1 MVAECWNVKRP
12 SITSRHER
20 LFSKNRWQIIYL
32 YICTDNI
39 VSGIFF
45 VPICL
50 MTWQYHCYN
59 TLFNTML
66 DQKCKTNKLTI
77 HYNTLLNTML
87 GPNKYNK
94 QTDHPL
100 HPSMVSAPSS
110 LLWDPSK
117 QLFWLV
123 LYCGSRRCRNSAT
136 DSFMYFSQHL
146 VSCQLLYLGKIKHGH
161 DLCRLLP
168 QVQSGR
174 VAFDVQLVP

>member
-1 MVAECWNVKRP
+1 MWKDHPLQADMRGSFP
-12 SITSRHER
+12 RTDDR
-20 LFSKNRWQIIYL
+20 LYTYIYAQIIL
-32 YICTDNI
+32 FLGFSLCQFALWLDNTI
-39 VSGIFF
+39 AII
-45 VPICL
+45 PL
-50 MTWQYHCYN
+50 
-59 TLFNTML
+59 NTML
-66 DQKCKTNKLTI
+66 VQKKCKTNKLTI
-77 HYNTLLNTML
+77 RYNTLLNTML

-117 QLFWLV
+117 QLFWLG
-123 LYCGSRRCRNSAT
+123 LYSGSRRCRNSAT

-146 VSCQLLYLGKIKHGH
+146 VSCQLRYLEKIKHGH

-168 QVQSGR
+168 QAQSGR

>member
-1 MVAECWNVKRP
+1 MAECWNVKRP

-87 GPNKYNK
+87 GRLALTNITNKLTIRCTLPWS
-94 QTDHPL
+94 QPHPL
-100 HPSMVSAPSS
+100 FSEIPASNFSDLVYTP
-110 LLWDPSK
+110 DPGGAGIL
-117 QLFWLV
+117 QQIV
-123 LYCGSRRCRNSAT
+123 LCTFHSIWWVVN
-136 DSFMYFSQHL
+136 YFTWE
-146 VSCQLLYLGKIKHGH
+146 
-161 DLCRLLP
+161 R
-168 QVQSGR
+168 
-174 VAFDVQLVP
+174 

>member
-1 MVAECWNVKRP
+1 MAECWNVKRP

-32 YICTDNI
+32 YICTYNI

-50 MTWQYHCYN
+50 MTWQYHCCN
-59 TLFNTML
+59 TLSNTML

-117 QLFWLV
+117 QLFWLG
-123 LYCGSRRCRNSAT
+123 LYCGSRRCRNSARN
-136 DSFMYFSQHL
+136 SFMYFSQHL